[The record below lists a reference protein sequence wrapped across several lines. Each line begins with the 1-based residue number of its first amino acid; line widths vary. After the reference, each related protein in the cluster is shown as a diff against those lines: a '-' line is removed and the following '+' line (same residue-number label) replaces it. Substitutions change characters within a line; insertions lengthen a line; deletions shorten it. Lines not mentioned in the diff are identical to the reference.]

1 MKAVKITIY
10 SIFTG
15 LFLIACSSNYQWRF
29 SNFSQV
35 QTDSLLWSDGTLIE
49 SRIPALTSTEYRA
62 ITRGTYTL
70 IAVKG
75 LKRYTLQ
82 FFISGKG
89 SGKKSMILDATGQFS
104 IAEND

>member
-1 MKAVKITIY
+1 MKAVKRTIY
-10 SIFTG
+10 ISFIG
-15 LFLIACSSNYQWRF
+15 LCFVACSSNYQWRY
-29 SNFSQV
+29 SNFSQEE
-35 QTDSLLWSDGTLIE
+35 TDSLLWSDGTLIE
-49 SRIPALTSTEYRA
+49 SRIPALTSTNYRS
-62 ITRGTYTL
+62 ISRGSYTL

-75 LKRYTLQ
+75 LKRYTLR